1 MDIKEKIII
10 KDKQVITELLQKK
23 DVNSISD
30 NVITA
35 TLTWTSDI
43 DFDLSVLAFCENTG
57 KHAFI
62 YYSNKS
68 YYSGKKT
75 DIKLDKD
82 AGIGDVGGNNSETI
96 KLRLTDEF
104 THYVFMV
111 WDYKMLMQ
119 DKTARFTKSDLAI
132 TYTLNDKEQLM
143 TKLNSFEEGNV
154 ICLSSV
160 YKENEEYLIK
170 NISEIKN
177 IKFRVGSS
185 ISENVISL
193 GLENI
198 LKNTNI
204 NLVQDILNNKEENKY
219 FYREKLYE
227 FIKSKYNIPI
237 DFLNILTDVI
247 VKEYFNEGVVLPTK
261 EETKEKQRSFLDKLF
276 NWQ

>member
-10 KDKQVITELLQKK
+10 KDKQVITELIQKK
-23 DVNSISD
+23 DVNNVSD

-57 KHAFI
+57 KHAFVH
-62 YYSNKS
+62 YGNKS
-68 YYSGKKT
+68 YYSSGET
-75 DIKLDKD
+75 TIKLDKD
-82 AGIGDVGGNNSETI
+82 AGVGDVGGNNSETI
-96 KLRLTDEF
+96 KLKLTDEF
-104 THYVFMV
+104 THYVFSV

-119 DKTARFTKSDLAI
+119 GKTARFTKSDLAI
-132 TYTLNDKEQLM
+132 TYTLNNKEQLM
-143 TKLNSFEEGNV
+143 TKLNSFEGGNV

-177 IKFRVGSS
+177 IKFRAGSS

-204 NLVQDILNNKEENKY
+204 RLVQDILNYKEENKY

-227 FIKSKYNIPI
+227 FIKSKYDIPI

-247 VKEYFNEGVVLPTK
+247 TKEYSNEGVILPT
-261 EETKEKQRSFLDKLF
+261 EEKTKEKPKSLLGKLF
-276 NWQ
+276 NW